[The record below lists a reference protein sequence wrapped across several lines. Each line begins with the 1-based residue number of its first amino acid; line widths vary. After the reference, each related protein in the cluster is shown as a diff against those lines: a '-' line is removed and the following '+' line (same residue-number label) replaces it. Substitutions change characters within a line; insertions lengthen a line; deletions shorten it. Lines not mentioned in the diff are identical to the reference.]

1 MAAVV
6 KEDPMSLRIVRSFV
20 LALCITT
27 LAAPALTAAP
37 LPPSPS
43 SGPFRLYLP
52 LVNGTGALPAVS
64 LTQIGAPIWRPVD
77 LHLFSAPIGT
87 APDYAGFGATIAE
100 LLPPPNHLGLGGGP
114 GAPHAPPYNTELAQG
129 VTSQGFHEGQ
139 RFTVSE
145 FSSGNGV
152 YIVWT
157 MLPDPG
163 TTGSSHD
170 FSSGPIIPRSLFPIH
185 LEGVTYQNDAVFDPA
200 LYTTDLQPTDTTTDG
215 PSHFAIF
222 IADNTD
228 FGPSGANPVGSY
240 EYRIT
245 LTDLQG
251 NGWSIV
257 ARFWVS

>member
-1 MAAVV
+1 
-6 KEDPMSLRIVRSFV
+6 
-20 LALCITT
+20 
-27 LAAPALTAAP
+27 
-37 LPPSPS
+37 
-43 SGPFRLYLP
+43 
-52 LVNGTGALPAVS
+52 
-64 LTQIGAPIWRPVD
+64 VD

-87 APDYAGFGATIAE
+87 APDYAGFGATVAA

-114 GAPHAPPYNTELAQG
+114 GAPHPPPYNTELAQG
-129 VTSQGFHEGQ
+129 VAAQGFHEGQ

-215 PSHFAIF
+215 SSHFAIF

-257 ARFWVS
+257 ARFSVS